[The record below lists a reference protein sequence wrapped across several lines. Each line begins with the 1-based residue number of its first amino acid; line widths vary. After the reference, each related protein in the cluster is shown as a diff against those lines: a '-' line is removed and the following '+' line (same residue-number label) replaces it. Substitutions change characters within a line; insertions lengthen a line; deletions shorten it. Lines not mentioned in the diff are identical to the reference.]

1 MRKTLFTI
9 DGVDAI
15 FEGYAEEGHWNGW
28 AKPWFTKEVGMKI
41 VEIFNKG
48 AHPIKDSYMRYDAE
62 NDIFIRKDICY
73 DEPEIYKGYD
83 VDGMHL
89 YPIGN
94 MCWIWD
100 NLADYQNEQS
110 KMVME
115 YLQDVY
121 HYLDC
126 EQLHDAYY
134 GIIGEI
140 NGYMTEKEVKIF
152 ADGFMT
158 AFDRSNKK

>member
-1 MRKTLFTI
+1 MRKSLFNI
-9 DGVDAI
+9 DGFDAI
-15 FEGYAEEGHWNGW
+15 FEGYTSGQHWNGW
-28 AKPWFTKEVGMKI
+28 ACPYFTKEVAEQIMGVNNKI
-41 VEIFNKG
+41 AG
-48 AHPIKDSYMRYDAE
+48 KDYLMS
-62 NDIFIRKDICY
+62 
-73 DEPEIYKGYD
+73 YD
-83 VDGMHL
+83 VDTDTFIRPYDEDENDEFQGVDIKGMHL
-89 YPIGN
+89 YPIGT

-100 NLADYQNEQS
+100 DLADYQNEQS

-140 NGYMTEKEVKIF
+140 NGYMTDKKVKIF

-158 AFDRSNKK
+158 AYDRSKK